1 MTLIYFFL
9 VSAICIGVELIY
21 FRLADKYNIIDKP
34 NERSS
39 HTSITI
45 RGGGIVYIIAGLS
58 FAIYSGFSLPWF
70 WAGFLLIG
78 TLSFIDDV
86 KTLSSRIR
94 LPLQLLAV
102 LLLVFQGLET
112 GAELWIWILALILAT
127 GIINAYNFMD
137 GINGI
142 TAGYSLVVLLSLLWL
157 NQSYAF
163 ADDKLIGSFIAAD
176 LVFAFFNFRKK
187 ARCFA
192 GDVGSVSIAFVIVY
206 LLFELILKSGNFY
219 FILLLAVY
227 GVDSVLTIVYR
238 LKKREN
244 IFEAHRSHLYQWMVR
259 PGPFTHLQMSGLYM
273 VIQAAIS
280 VIIIQTSSLSG
291 QTQGVISATILASLG
306 SLYIGIKA
314 NYKRKYELV

>member
-1 MTLIYFFL
+1 LIYFFL
-9 VSAICIGVELIY
+9 LNAICIGAELFY
-21 FRLADKYNIIDKP
+21 FRLADRYNIIDKP

-39 HTSITI
+39 HTQVTI
-45 RGGGIVYIIAGLS
+45 RGGGVVYLIAGLA
-58 FAIYSGFSLPWF
+58 FAVYSRFELPWF

-78 TLSFIDDV
+78 ILSFIDDV

-94 LPLQLLAV
+94 LPLQFLAV
-102 LLLVFQGLET
+102 LLLIYQALQNG
-112 GAELWIWILALILAT
+112 GQWWIWIVALILAT

-142 TAGYSLVVLLSLLWL
+142 TAGYSLIVLLSLFWL
-157 NQSYAF
+157 NHQLGF
-163 ADDKLIGSFIAAD
+163 ANQALIGSFIVAD
-176 LVFAFFNFRKK
+176 LVFAFFNFRIK

-192 GDVGSVSIAFVIVY
+192 GDVGSVSIAFAIVY

-244 IFEAHRSHLYQWMVR
+244 IFEAHRSHLYQWMVK
-259 PGPFTHLQMSGLYM
+259 PGPFNHLQMSLIYM
-273 VIQAAIS
+273 TIQALVSALIISTYTLETDWQWAIS
-280 VIIIQTSSLSG
+280 IVILL
-291 QTQGVISATILASLG
+291 VLG
-306 SLYIGIKA
+306 SSYIAIKA
-314 NYKRKYELV
+314 AYKRKYAFV

>member
-1 MTLIYFFL
+1 MIYFFL
-9 VSAICIGVELIY
+9 LSAICIVAELVY
-21 FRLADKYNIIDKP
+21 FRFADRFNIIDKP

-39 HTSITI
+39 HTQVTI
-45 RGGGIVYIIAGLS
+45 RGGGVVYLMAGLV
-58 FAIYSGFSLPWF
+58 FAVYSGFELPWF

-78 TLSFIDDV
+78 ILSFIDDV

-94 LPLQLLAV
+94 LPLQFLAV
-102 LLLVFQGLET
+102 LLLIYQALQNGGEW
-112 GAELWIWILALILAT
+112 WIWIVALIIAT

-142 TAGYSLVVLLSLLWL
+142 TAGYSLIVLLSLFWL
-157 NQSYAF
+157 NQQLGF
-163 ADDKLIGSFIAAD
+163 ANQALIGSFIVAD
-176 LVFAFFNFRKK
+176 LVFAFFNFRTK

-192 GDVGSVSIAFVIVY
+192 GDVGSVSVAFAIVY

-244 IFEAHRSHLYQWMVR
+244 IFEAHRSHLYQWMVK
-259 PGPFTHLQMSGLYM
+259 PGPFNHLQMSWIYM
-273 VIQAAIS
+273 A
-280 VIIIQTSSLSG
+280 IQTLVSALIISTYTLETKWQWTISI
-291 QTQGVISATILASLG
+291 VILLGLG
-306 SLYIGIKA
+306 SSYIAIKA
-314 NYKRKYELV
+314 AYKRKYALV